1 MKGTSGEKAIN
12 PFDLA
17 LVQFINQFADKS
29 RLFDNVMG
37 ALPNNLLVNGGILTA
52 LFWAAWVRRSP
63 EQEKDR
69 SFLTVG
75 IILSV
80 IALMISRVLA
90 LSLPFR
96 ERPRFASGL
105 GFRMPLVEKDVTLIH
120 WSSFPSDHA
129 VLYFSLATILFF
141 VSWKIGL
148 FAYFHA
154 AFVVCFPLVYLGI
167 HYPTDVICGALIG
180 IGIAS
185 LARIDPIR
193 EGIAR
198 PARLWRAN
206 SPVTFYPVLY
216 VWTLLTATEF
226 DSVRSIAAGFWRMLK
241 RTL

>member
-1 MKGTSGEKAIN
+1 M
-12 PFDLA
+12 
-17 LVQFINQFADKS
+17 NQFAGKS
-29 RLFDNVMG
+29 PLFDNVMG
-37 ALPNNLLVNGGILTA
+37 ALPNNLLLNGGILTA
-52 LFWAAWVRRSP
+52 LFWAAWVRRTP
-63 EQEKDR
+63 EREKDR
-69 SFLTVG
+69 SFLTSG

-80 IALMISRVLA
+80 IALTISRVLA

-105 GFRMPLVEKDVTLIH
+105 GFRMPLVQKDVTLID

-141 VSWKIGL
+141 VSWKIGF

-154 AFVVCFPLVYLGI
+154 AFVVCFPLLYLGI

-180 IGIAS
+180 VGIAS
-185 LARIDPIR
+185 LALVDRIR

-198 PARLWRAN
+198 PARLWRTN
-206 SPVTFYPVLY
+206 SAVTFYPILY
-216 VWTLLTATEF
+216 LWTLLTATEF
-226 DSVRSIAAGFWRMLK
+226 DSVRSVAAGFWTILK